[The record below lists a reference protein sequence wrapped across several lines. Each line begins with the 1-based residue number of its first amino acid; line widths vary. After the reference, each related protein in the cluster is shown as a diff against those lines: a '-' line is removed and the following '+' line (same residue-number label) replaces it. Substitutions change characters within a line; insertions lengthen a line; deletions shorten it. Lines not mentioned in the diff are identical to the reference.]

1 MVGTLEKARSAAAA
15 LSALCDSAGGQESGR
30 RRCSPRSVQVAT
42 ARKERDSKA
51 MPVRCT
57 PRPSWASRAIKLCG
71 GLRSPDGPIS
81 ACPIIGSWAPQ
92 RPSGQALDS
101 REVADIVAYLASW
114 RLAAPEGF
122 SHVSGGAKER

>member
-15 LSALCDSAGGQESGR
+15 LSALCDSAGGQESGATLFAQICASCHGEEGKGQQGDAGPLHSAAFLGLTSDQALR
-30 RRCSPRSVQVAT
+30 RIAVTGRPDLGMPDY
-42 ARKERDSKA
+42 RKLGA
-51 MPVRCT
+51 
-57 PRPSWASRAIKLCG
+57 
-71 GLRSPDGPIS
+71 
-81 ACPIIGSWAPQ
+81 Q